1 MFLITA
7 SENTSKLKQNA
18 SCRKLNVQM
27 TINLKTN
34 SLLKKEQPYA
44 NHDDPE
50 NNMV

>member
-34 SLLKKEQPYA
+34 CLLKKN
-44 NHDDPE
+44 NH
-50 NNMV
+50 MQTMMIQKTI